1 VLAKQDVDGSASMS
15 KQWPDWS
22 KEENDLKKSARVK
35 LQATDEELFGHLVR
49 TEEQIKKAETE
60 YENKLNKWYAEA
72 NKNID
77 NQEIEWGEGKSFNST
92 LTEQERLKRNMHL
105 GEDTDI

>member
-1 VLAKQDVDGSASMS
+1 MS

-22 KEENDLKKSARVK
+22 KEESDLKKSARVK